1 MPLWVRSAARPFSS
15 EHEHRPRIRFANCLE
30 RDIMTSSE
38 TGLLAFIQLL
48 GGLLQG
54 LAGGSSN

>member
-1 MPLWVRSAARPFSS
+1 MVRLAYASKGT
-15 EHEHRPRIRFANCLE
+15 
-30 RDIMTSSE
+30 IMTSSE

-48 GGLLQG
+48 GGLLAG